1 MEGNVNGGRHERIQ
15 IGDSGGGGSNSKKAE
30 TMSPESTTSGGPGK
44 SSKLQL
50 PPSTDPP
57 GPGNPVKQL
66 VWVVRTSIL

>member
-15 IGDSGGGGSNSKKAE
+15 NGDSGSSSSKKAE

-57 GPGNPVKQL
+57 GPGNPAKQL